1 MGPTIVRARVVV
13 SGRVQGVWFRQSTAD
28 RAAQLGVSG
37 SVRNLDDGR
46 VEAFFEG
53 SPTAVASGLEFA
65 RRGPE
70 RARVDHIEIDYEP
83 PTGEQGFAVR

>member
-28 RAAQLGVSG
+28 RAVQLGVSG

-53 SPTAVASGLEFA
+53 PPAAVASALEYA

-70 RARVDHIEIDYEP
+70 RARVDDIEVTYEL
-83 PTGEQGFAVR
+83 PTGERGFAVR